1 MAENHSKSLISL
13 QVPRYSNFCAFF
25 GLTNTPTIFFFL
37 ISIVRNVGEMR
48 FYEVIFKHCVLGFR
62 DPDPYYYSIKLAHRL
77 DRILSNPGNPKRI
90 ISDTLEYPF
99 GGSAGMRSVFSGKLG
114 IAG

>member
-1 MAENHSKSLISL
+1 MRLFWFDQYTDDFLFFKSHF
-13 QVPRYSNFCAFF
+13 VC
-25 GLTNTPTIFFFL
+25 
-37 ISIVRNVGEMR
+37 NVGEMR

>member
-1 MAENHSKSLISL
+1 
-13 QVPRYSNFCAFF
+13 
-25 GLTNTPTIFFFL
+25 
-37 ISIVRNVGEMR
+37 MR